1 MCTPLVLRMDSV
13 SKESSLA
20 DFMLFDFL
28 LFELL
33 LFDLVV
39 SLRE

>member
-1 MCTPLVLRMDSV
+1 MCTPLVLRMDLV

-20 DFMLFDFL
+20 NFVLFDFL
-28 LFELL
+28 LFELF
-33 LFDLVV
+33 LFDLAI